1 MDSKRL
7 GNDLDTERESRRE
20 REEQRERETEEQRE
34 KESDIRN

>member
-7 GNDLDTERESRRE
+7 GNDLDTERESR